1 MPLADARG
9 FFYPSFGPRPTEHV
23 RPKKRPV
30 QSTRPRT
37 VRPRTVRPRTVRP
50 RTVRPRTVRPRTVRP
65 EQVSQNSK
73 PERQGQKSREGDR
86 HAVRVRSRR
95 PEGRQCSV
103 GGPRPGRGDRGRRVR
118 PVAARPELLIR
129 GRLHGRR
136 VRLRRRD
143 ERKRPDAPPPRLDAA
158 GEQACL
164 TQPGA
169 RARLQPAPCR
179 DWSGGGASHRRAPP
193 GGGGGAVKVSG
204 AQALFKALEGEGVDI
219 VFGIPG
225 GAILPAY
232 DPLIDS
238 SVRHVLTRHEQGAG
252 HAAEGYAW
260 ATGKVGVCIATSG
273 PGGCNLV
280 TALAD
285 AKMDSVPMVA
295 ITGQVPTPVVGNDA
309 FQEADIT
316 GITMPVTKHNFLV
329 TDPGEVA
336 ETIREAFHIARTGRP
351 GPVLVDIPKDVQLQE
366 FTWSWPDSVDL
377 PGYRPTTKGNLKQ
390 VRSAATMIMEA
401 ERPVLYVGGGVIK
414 ADAHQELLK
423 LANDGRLPVTTTLM
437 ARGAFPD
444 THELALGMPG
454 MHGAYTA
461 VTAMQK
467 ADLLVALGSR
477 FDDRVTGQLS
487 SFAKDA
493 KIIHVDV
500 DPAEIGKNRAAD
512 VPIVGDCKDV
522 IAKLHTELRRM
533 QDEAGGVPDRTAW
546 LAQLDEWKRT
556 YPYRYDQPAD
566 GPLKPQFCI
575 ERLYEHT
582 KGDAIVVAGVGQHQ
596 MWASQFWRFSEPRT
610 WVNSGGLG
618 TMGFAVPAALG
629 AKAGRPDRRVIA
641 IDGDGCF
648 QMTSQELATS
658 TAEGIPF
665 VTAIINNAHLGMV
678 RQWQELFYEE
688 RYSQVYLSYD
698 VPDYVKLAE
707 AYGCVGVRAEHPDEV
722 DAVIDK
728 ALSVE
733 DRSVVIDF
741 RVDSKEMCFPMVPA
755 GASNDDIIVGPEG
768 LRPTDDPAE
777 APVA

>member
-1 MPLADARG
+1 M
-9 FFYPSFGPRPTEHV
+9 
-23 RPKKRPV
+23 
-30 QSTRPRT
+30 
-37 VRPRTVRPRTVRP
+37 
-50 RTVRPRTVRPRTVRP
+50 
-65 EQVSQNSK
+65 SK
-73 PERQGQKSREGDR
+73 
-86 HAVRVRSRR
+86 V
-95 PEGRQCSV
+95 
-103 GGPRPGRGDRGRRVR
+103 
-118 PVAARPELLIR
+118 
-129 GRLHGRR
+129 
-136 VRLRRRD
+136 
-143 ERKRPDAPPPRLDAA
+143 
-158 GEQACL
+158 
-164 TQPGA
+164 T
-169 RARLQPAPCR
+169 
-179 DWSGGGASHRRAPP
+179 
-193 GGGGGAVKVSG
+193 G
-204 AQALFKALEGEGVDI
+204 AQALFKALEGEGVDV

-238 SVRHVLTRHEQGAG
+238 SVRHVLCRHEQGAG

-260 ATGKVGVCIATSG
+260 ATGKVGVAIATSG

-316 GITMPVTKHNFLV
+316 GITIPVTKHNFLV
-329 TDPGEVA
+329 KDANELA
-336 ETIREAFHIARTGRP
+336 ETIREAFHIASTGRP

-366 FTWSWPDSVDL
+366 IAWRWPEGVDL
-377 PGYRPTTKGNLKQ
+377 PGYKPTTKGNLRQ
-390 VRSAATMIMEA
+390 VRSAVRMIMDA

-414 ADAHQELLK
+414 ADASAELFA
-423 LANDGRLPVTTTLM
+423 LATDGRLPVTTTLM

-454 MHGAYTA
+454 MHGGYTA

-467 ADLLVALGSR
+467 ADLLVALGAR
-477 FDDRVTGQLS
+477 FDDRVTGRLAT
-487 SFAKDA
+487 FAPNA

-500 DPAEIGKNRAAD
+500 DPAEIGKNRPAD

-522 IAKLHTELRRM
+522 IGKLHAELM
-533 QDEAGGVPDRTAW
+533 QQQAESGGVPDRSAW
-546 LAQLDEWKRT
+546 LGQLDEWRRR

-566 GPLKPQFCI
+566 GPLKPQYCI
-575 ERLYEHT
+575 ERLYEQT
-582 KGDAIVVAGVGQHQ
+582 RGDAVVVAGVGQHQ
-596 MWASQFWRFSEPRT
+596 MWASQFWRFTEPRT

-629 AKAGRPDRRVIA
+629 AKAGRPDRRVVA

-665 VTAIINNAHLGMV
+665 ITAIINNAHLGMV

-707 AYGCVGVRAEHPDEV
+707 AYGCVGLRAEHPDEV

-728 ALSVE
+728 ALSIE

-741 RVDSKEMCFPMVPA
+741 RVDAKEMCFPMVPA

-768 LRPTDDPAE
+768 LQPVNDPQE